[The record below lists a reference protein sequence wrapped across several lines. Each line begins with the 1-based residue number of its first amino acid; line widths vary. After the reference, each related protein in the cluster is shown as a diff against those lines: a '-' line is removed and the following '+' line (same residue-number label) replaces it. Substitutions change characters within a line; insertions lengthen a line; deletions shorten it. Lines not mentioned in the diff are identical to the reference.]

1 MDEKNKSL
9 QQVIDFRIE
18 KLNKIIS
25 YGIDPYPHKYKKTKK
40 VSSVIENQ
48 DKYID
53 KKITVS
59 GRIVSYRGM
68 GKSTFIHI
76 QESDHKI
83 QAYLQ
88 RQNLKNDMFDK
99 LVKNLDIGDIVGVE
113 GEPFTTR
120 TGEYTIRVSKIVLL
134 SKSIRPLPNMK
145 EKDGELFFSFDDKE
159 LRYRNRHLDLI
170 INPDSRD
177 RFVKRSQI
185 ISTIRSLLS
194 KKDFMEVETPV
205 LQPIYGGAAAR
216 PFITKHNTLD
226 KNFYLRIA
234 VELYLKR
241 LVIGGFPRVYEMSK
255 NFRNEGMDSTHN
267 PEFTML
273 ELYEA
278 YSDIDDM
285 IDITE
290 NIFDKVSASLKLNK
304 VKFKGNVIDLST
316 PFRRVSMSELFE
328 EYFEVDVDFD
338 DIKQLRKIAKKI
350 NLDTDGDPCSAII
363 ENIFGN
369 FIERNLIQPTFVIDY
384 PKCISPLAKV
394 KRGSDGSIVER
405 FELFIGGY
413 EFANAF
419 SELNDPIDQKERL
432 LSQEKQRRSGD
443 DEAHAYD
450 QNFVEAMEI
459 GMPPTGGV
467 GIGIDR
473 MVMLFTSTD
482 SIKDVIFFP
491 AMRDSK

>member
-9 QQVIDFRIE
+9 QQIIDFRIE
-18 KLNKIIS
+18 KLNRIKS
-25 YGIDPYPHKYKKTKK
+25 HGIDPYPHSYKKIKPLK
-40 VSSVIENQ
+40 IILRNK
-48 DKYID
+48 DDYID
-53 KKITVS
+53 KKVTIA

-76 QESDHKI
+76 QESGSKI

-88 RQNLKNDMFDK
+88 KQNLKNEMFDK
-99 LVKNLDIGDIVGVE
+99 LVKNLDIGDIVGLE
-113 GEPFTTR
+113 GIVFVTR
-120 TGEYTIRVSKIVLL
+120 TGEHTVRVAKITLL

-159 LRYRNRHLDLI
+159 LRYRHRHLDLI
-170 INPDSRD
+170 INETSRD
-177 RFVKRSQI
+177 VFINRSKI
-185 ISTIRSLLS
+185 ISKIRSFLD
-194 KKDFMEVETPV
+194 KKDFIEVETPV

-226 KNFYLRIA
+226 KDFFLRIA

-241 LVIGGFPRVYEMSK
+241 LVIGGLPKVYEMSK

-273 ELYEA
+273 ELYQA
-278 YSDIDDM
+278 FSDINDM

-290 NIFDKVSASLKLNK
+290 KIIFSAALVLNSVK
-304 VKFKGNVIDLST
+304 VKFKGNMIDLT
-316 PFRRVSMSELFE
+316 PPFNKVSMSDLFKE
-328 EYFEVDVDFD
+328 KFNAEIDFNNFD
-338 DIKQLRKIAKKI
+338 QLKDIAKNNNIDI
-350 NLDTDGDPCSAII
+350 NDSDSSSSII
-363 ENIFGN
+363 EKIFNI
-369 FIERNLIQPTFVIDY
+369 IERDLISPTFVIDY
-384 PKCISPLAKV
+384 PKNISPLAKI
-394 KRGSDGSIVER
+394 KRNSDGTIVER

-432 LSQEKQRRSGD
+432 LYQDRQRVSGD
-443 DEAHAYD
+443 NEAHAYD
-450 QNFVEAMEI
+450 QSFIEAMEV

-473 MVMLFTSTD
+473 LVMLLTSTD
-482 SIKDVIFFP
+482 SIKDVILFP

>member
-1 MDEKNKSL
+1 MDEKHKSL

-18 KLNKIIS
+18 KLNKIKS

-40 VSSVIENQ
+40 ISSVIENQ

-76 QESDHKI
+76 QESNYKI

-88 RQNLKNDMFDK
+88 KQNLKNDMFNK

-113 GEPFTTR
+113 GEPFITR

-145 EKDGELFFSFDDKE
+145 EKDGELFFTFDDKE

-185 ISTIRSLLS
+185 ITTIRSLLS

-216 PFITKHNTLD
+216 PFITKHNSLD

-290 NIFDKVSASLKLNK
+290 KIFDNVSTSLKLKK
-304 VKFKGNVIDLST
+304 VEFKGNQIDLST
-316 PFRRVSMSELFE
+316 PFRKVSMSELFKE
-328 EYFEVDVDFD
+328 KFEVDIDFD
-338 DIKQLRKIAKKI
+338 DINQLRDIAKEI
-350 NLDTDGDPCSAII
+350 NLDTDGDACSAII

-369 FIERNLIQPTFVIDY
+369 FIERDLIQPVFVTDY

-394 KRGSDGSIVER
+394 KRESDGSIVER

-432 LSQEKQRRSGD
+432 LSQEKQRKSGD

-450 QNFVEAMEI
+450 QNFIEAMEI

>member
-1 MDEKNKSL
+1 
-9 QQVIDFRIE
+9 
-18 KLNKIIS
+18 
-25 YGIDPYPHKYKKTKK
+25 
-40 VSSVIENQ
+40 
-48 DKYID
+48 
-53 KKITVS
+53 
-59 GRIVSYRGM
+59 
-68 GKSTFIHI
+68 
-76 QESDHKI
+76 
-83 QAYLQ
+83 
-88 RQNLKNDMFDK
+88 
-99 LVKNLDIGDIVGVE
+99 
-113 GEPFTTR
+113 
-120 TGEYTIRVSKIVLL
+120 
-134 SKSIRPLPNMK
+134 
-145 EKDGELFFSFDDKE
+145 
-159 LRYRNRHLDLI
+159 
-170 INPDSRD
+170 
-177 RFVKRSQI
+177 
-185 ISTIRSLLS
+185 
-194 KKDFMEVETPV
+194 
-205 LQPIYGGAAAR
+205 
-216 PFITKHNTLD
+216 
-226 KNFYLRIA
+226 
-234 VELYLKR
+234 
-241 LVIGGFPRVYEMSK
+241 
-255 NFRNEGMDSTHN
+255 GMDSTHN

-278 YSDIDDM
+278 YSDIDGM

-443 DEAHAYD
+443 D
-450 QNFVEAMEI
+450 
-459 GMPPTGGV
+459 
-467 GIGIDR
+467 
-473 MVMLFTSTD
+473 
-482 SIKDVIFFP
+482 
-491 AMRDSK
+491 